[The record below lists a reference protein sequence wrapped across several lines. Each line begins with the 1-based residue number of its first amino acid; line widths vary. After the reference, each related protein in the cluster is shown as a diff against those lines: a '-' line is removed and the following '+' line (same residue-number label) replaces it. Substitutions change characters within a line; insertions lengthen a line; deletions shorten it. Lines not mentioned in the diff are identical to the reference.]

1 MVLIGSG
8 MVVVQEI
15 VVELGNLQLAEPSPP
30 PRINQAALY
39 GAEPVKNHPVFI
51 GPR

>member
-15 VVELGNLQLAEPSPP
+15 VVELGNLQLANPP
-30 PRINQAALY
+30 HHPGETALY